1 MLQDNFG
8 RKFHY
13 LRLSITDV
21 CNFRCTYCL
30 PDGYEGR
37 PDQAF
42 LSLDE
47 IRRVCSAFGAAGTR
61 KIRITGGEPSVR
73 KDLPEIIRT
82 VKATPG
88 IEKVAITTNGYRLPE
103 LIDEWA
109 DAGLDALNLSIDSLD
124 PGVFQ
129 AITGHSRLH
138 ELLDGLDRA
147 ITLGIASIKVNA
159 VMLRG
164 LNDKQLAPFLDWIK
178 NKAITLRFIELM
190 QTGDNSE
197 FFAER
202 HVAGETL
209 RQWLLDNAWTQTLRE
224 LDAGPA
230 QEFYHPDYE
239 GRVGLIT
246 PYSKDFCSTCNRLRM
261 DSTGKLHLCLFSDT
275 GIDVRPL
282 LKSDD
287 QRDELIEFLQ
297 NQLLDKKVSHFLQ
310 DGQSGGT
317 RHLAMIGG

>member
-1 MLQDNFG
+1 MLQDSFG
-8 RKFHY
+8 REFHY

-30 PDGYEGR
+30 PNGYEGK
-37 PDQAF
+37 PEQTF

-47 IRRVCSAFGAAGTR
+47 IRRVCAAFGAAGTR

-73 KDLPEIIRT
+73 KDLADIIPM

-103 LIDEWA
+103 LVDQWA

-129 AITGHSRLH
+129 SITGHSRLH
-138 ELLDGLDRA
+138 ELLNGLDRA
-147 ITLGIASIKVNA
+147 IELGIPSIKVNA

-164 LNDKQLAPFLDWIK
+164 LNDKQFEPFLNWLK
-178 NKAITLRFIELM
+178 TKPITLRFIELM

-197 FFAER
+197 FFAR
-202 HVAGETL
+202 HHVAGEQL
-209 RQWLLDNAWTQTLRE
+209 RLWLLDNGWNQALRAV
-224 LDAGPA
+224 DAGPA
-230 QEFYHPDYE
+230 QEFYHPDYQ
-239 GRVGLIT
+239 GRVGLIM

-287 QRDELIEFLQ
+287 QRDELIEFL
-297 NQLLDKKVSHFLQ
+297 NNHLRDKKVSHFLQ
-310 DGQSGGT
+310 DGESGGT